1 MGRDNRAAYDGI
13 VILGAPR
20 SGTTLLRRL
29 LNAHPRIASPA
40 ETGLLGASGRFL
52 HEEPFGAG
60 LSVGVVPGLAYSGIE
75 ESEILSRLR
84 ELAFGFLGDLATQQG
99 KTFWAEK
106 TAFDSFHLD
115 EIERICA
122 DRVRYVSIFRHGL
135 DVVCSIDELCRKMET
150 YVSELHEYI
159 RRYNRPFDAFAH
171 AWLDITGRML
181 KLAADRPAQCVQLRY
196 EALIGDPERE
206 LRRIFAFLGEPTDV
220 DELLRRAFATTD
232 PGGLGDWKTYQLS
245 ALSGQS
251 IGRWRSLERL
261 TRQHLAGL
269 LNPRLRELGYDALPE
284 GRELSAEESRR
295 RMQLG
300 LLAAGMK
307 KKSTGSDRGSGGDG
321 GA

>member
-1 MGRDNRAAYDGI
+1 MDKDNRAAYDGI

-29 LNAHPRIASPA
+29 MNGHPRIACPA
-40 ETGLLGASGRFL
+40 ETGLLGASSRFL

-60 LSVGVVPGLAYSGIE
+60 LSVGVVPGLAYSGIAE
-75 ESEILSRLR
+75 DEILGRLR
-84 ELAFGFLGDLATQQG
+84 ELAFGFLRDIATRQG
-99 KTFWAEK
+99 KPLWAEK

-115 EIERICA
+115 EIERICG

-181 KLAADRPAQCVQLRY
+181 KLAADRPAQCVQVRY
-196 EALIGDPERE
+196 ETLVEAPKRE
-206 LRRIFAFLGEPTDV
+206 LARVFEFLGEPVDV
-220 DELLRRAFATTD
+220 DGVLQRALAD
-232 PGGLGDWKTYQLS
+232 AEVGGLGDWKTYQLS
-245 ALSGQS
+245 ELSGQS
-251 IGRWRSLERL
+251 VGRWRDLERL
-261 TRQHLAGL
+261 TRERLARL
-269 LNPRLRELGYDALPE
+269 LNPRLRDLGYEPLPE
-284 GRELSAEESRR
+284 GRELSPEDARR

-307 KKSTGSDRGSGGDG
+307 KNPAGGDG